1 MNALVVLVSLLA
13 LAAVS
18 ASGAD
23 QQAANKLASTSATQ
37 QALERQG
44 RSLGSSSSSG
54 NALSSSSNT
63 IEHSSSKS
71 RMESEKRQIAEF
83 LTPKNIFKS
92 IVKILFG
99 SQEEI
104 SATSRHV
111 LSILGKV
118 SV

>member
-13 LAAVS
+13 LIAVS
-18 ASGAD
+18 CGSAE
-23 QQAANKLASTSATQ
+23 QANKLTAQ

-44 RSLGSSSSSG
+44 RSLSSTGSG
-54 NALSSSSNT
+54 NALSSSNT

-71 RMESEKRQIAEF
+71 RMEQEKRQIAEF

-99 SQEEI
+99 SPDEI

-111 LSILGKV
+111 LGILGKV
-118 SV
+118 SL